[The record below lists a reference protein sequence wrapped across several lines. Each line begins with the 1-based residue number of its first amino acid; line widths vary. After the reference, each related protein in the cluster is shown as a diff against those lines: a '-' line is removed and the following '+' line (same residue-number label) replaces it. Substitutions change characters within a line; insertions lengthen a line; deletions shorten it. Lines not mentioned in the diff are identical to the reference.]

1 MQRVNVIVAFT
12 QLVEDH
18 NEEYDFR
25 KSAEYRIVLDKPAR
39 KQPPNRPLRGQMS
52 TARAQNWIP
61 AWARALAQCKA
72 VLR

>member
-1 MQRVNVIVAFT
+1 MQRVDVIVAFT
-12 QLVEDH
+12 QLHEDH
-18 NEEYDFR
+18 NKEFDFGV
-25 KSAEYRIVLDKPAR
+25 SAEYRIILDKPAR

-72 VLR
+72 FLR